1 MVLLS
6 RRTWAGR
13 SVSLDGERLM
23 GAANLFLYLQAGL
36 FQSGDTLGVFSLL
49 ADLFLRFAPGAGFFF
64 LPGALQGIM
73 T

>member
-1 MVLLS
+1 
-6 RRTWAGR
+6 
-13 SVSLDGERLM
+13 M